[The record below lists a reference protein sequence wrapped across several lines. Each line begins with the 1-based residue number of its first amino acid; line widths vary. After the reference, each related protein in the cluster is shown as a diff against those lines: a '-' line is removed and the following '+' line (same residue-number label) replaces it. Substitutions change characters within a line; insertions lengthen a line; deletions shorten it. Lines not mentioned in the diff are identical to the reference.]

1 MRRVQRHHCMAGGA
15 YMKTPTRQIGLVV
28 ATALVLGNMVGSG
41 VFLLPASLAPYGLYS
56 LGGWLV
62 SACGALLLA
71 GVFYRLAKRAPRAGG
86 PYAYSRDAF
95 GDCIG
100 FLVAWVYWIGLVGSN
115 AAIAVAFASYL
126 SALVP
131 ALGSKPLFGALAA
144 LGVIWGLTL
153 VNIAGVRAAGAVQA
167 WTTVLK
173 LLPLLALAMFGL
185 IHFDPHL
192 LAPGAQAEAPLH
204 ALNISVA
211 ATMFAFVGV
220 ECATIPA
227 GHVRDPEKTIPRATL
242 LGTIIAAAVYIA
254 CTLAVMGLLPAAML
268 AHSQAPFA
276 DAARV
281 LWGGWAAYLIAAA
294 AVVSCFGAL
303 NGWTLIAG
311 QFPQAVARD
320 GLFPRWLGAGT
331 GDSVPVVALVIAA
344 VIGSLVVLTNYSRG
358 MVGMFTFIILLT
370 TLGNV
375 IAYLFSAMADV
386 VLAYRTGKRVP
397 IRDPILA
404 CAAFG
409 FSLWAVVGAGADAAY
424 WNLVLLLLGVPLYV
438 WQLRW
443 PRPATPAS
451 S

>member
-1 MRRVQRHHCMAGGA
+1 M
-15 YMKTPTRQIGLVV
+15 GLVV
-28 ATALVLGNMVGSG
+28 ATALVLGNMIGSG
-41 VFLLPASLAPYGLYS
+41 IFLLPASLAQYGVYS

-86 PYAYSRDAF
+86 PYAYSRAAF
-95 GDCIG
+95 GDCVG

-126 SALVP
+126 STLVP
-131 ALGSKPLFGALAA
+131 AIGSEPLFGALAA
-144 LGVIWGLTL
+144 LAVIWGLTL

-173 LLPLLALAMFGL
+173 LVPLLALAAFGL
-185 IHFDPHL
+185 LHFDPQL
-192 LAPGAQAEAPLH
+192 LVPGPQAGPPLH
-204 ALNISVA
+204 ALNVSVA
-211 ATMFAFVGV
+211 ATMFAFIGV

-227 GHVRDPEKTIPRATL
+227 GHVRNPEKTIPRATL
-242 LGTIIAAAVYIA
+242 IGTIIAAVVYIA
-254 CTLAVMGLLPAAML
+254 CTLAVMGLLPAATL

-294 AVVSCFGAL
+294 AVISCFGAL

-320 GLFPRWLGAGT
+320 GLFPRSLAVGT
-331 GDSVPVVALVIAA
+331 RSGGPVVALVVAA

-386 VLAYRTGKRVP
+386 VLAYRSGRHVP
-397 IRDPILA
+397 IRDPVLA

-409 FSLWAVVGAGADAAY
+409 FSLWVVIGAGAGAAY

-438 WQLRW
+438 WQLRRK
-443 PRPATPAS
+443 RPAIPVDS
-451 S
+451 

>member
-1 MRRVQRHHCMAGGA
+1 
-15 YMKTPTRQIGLVV
+15 MKATGRQIGLGV
-28 ATALVLGNMVGSG
+28 ATALVLGNMIGSG
-41 VFLLPASLAPYGLYS
+41 VFLLPASLAPYGGYS
-56 LGGWLV
+56 LAGWLV

-95 GDCIG
+95 GDCVG

-131 ALGSKPLFGALAA
+131 TIGSEPLFGALAA
-144 LGVIWGLTL
+144 LVVIWGLTL
-153 VNIAGVRAAGAVQA
+153 VNIVGIRAAGTVQA
-167 WTTVLK
+167 WSTVLK
-173 LLPLLALAMFGL
+173 VLPLLALAIFGPA
-185 IHFDPHL
+185 HFDPHL
-192 LAPGAQAEAPLH
+192 LAPGPQAGSPLH

-242 LGTIIAAAVYIA
+242 LGTIIAAFVYIA

-320 GLFPRWLGAGT
+320 GLFPQWLGAGSRD
-331 GDSVPVVALVIAA
+331 GVPVVALVVAG
-344 VIGSLVVLTNYSRG
+344 VIGSLVVLANYSRG

-375 IAYLFSAMADV
+375 IAFLFSSMADV
-386 VLAYRTGKRVP
+386 VLAYRSGKRVP
-397 IRDPILA
+397 LRDPVLA
-404 CAAFG
+404 CAAFA
-409 FSLWAVVGAGADAAY
+409 FSLWAVIGAGADAAY
-424 WNLVLLLLGVPLYV
+424 WNLVLLLLGVPLYA
-438 WQLRW
+438 WQLRSQGAAA
-443 PRPATPAS
+443 PVGD
-451 S
+451 